1 MLCKLL
7 IVKEKKNRR
16 FSERIMRK
24 GRVAAKEYS
33 DLDAWS
39 SYDCTSEPDQGE
51 SVGGVILAGKSAAK
65 LFCDNGTD

>member
-1 MLCKLL
+1 
-7 IVKEKKNRR
+7 
-16 FSERIMRK
+16 MRK